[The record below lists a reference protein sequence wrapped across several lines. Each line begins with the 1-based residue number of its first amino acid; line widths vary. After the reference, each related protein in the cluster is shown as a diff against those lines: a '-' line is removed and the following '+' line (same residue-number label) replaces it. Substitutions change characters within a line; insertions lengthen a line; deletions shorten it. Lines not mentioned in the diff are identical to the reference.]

1 MSYIKVYDSSFI
13 CQNEFETS
21 NMIRLYQGSGDR
33 SSMNIYQRIDLESSM
48 AEPFDQCQAPNSSLH
63 KETS

>member
-13 CQNEFETS
+13 CQNEFEIS

-33 SSMNIYQRIDLESSM
+33 SSINIYQRIDLKSFM
-48 AEPFDQCQAPNSSLH
+48 AEPFDQRQAPNFSLH
-63 KETS
+63 KEAS